1 MKLIKIKLYIYQL
14 IYSQIKH
21 TKLMTQ
27 NMRSP
32 GNGFLGNIA
41 KELMIVFNEF
51 VYNDSIKKLNVKK
64 NDNVIEIGSGNG
76 QGIKKLLS
84 LTSKNIISIEVS
96 NTFRNKLIKKYKN
109 QNVTILSNDAKNLS
123 DIVKDNSFDK
133 LLAVNVVYFLHPIID
148 YAREFFRILK
158 INGLGV
164 LVCKFEGIKNFDNK
178 VAPNKN
184 LEDIVNAFE
193 KAGFRVKTEFIKS
206 NNTQKEYHAI
216 YLSKSKNEP

>member
-1 MKLIKIKLYIYQL
+1 
-14 IYSQIKH
+14 
-21 TKLMTQ
+21 MTQ

-84 LTSKNIISIEVS
+84 LTSKNIVSIEVS
-96 NTFRNKLIKKYKN
+96 DTFRNKLIQKFKN

-123 DIVKDNSFDK
+123 NIV
-133 LLAVNVVYFLHPIID
+133 L
-148 YAREFFRILK
+148 
-158 INGLGV
+158 
-164 LVCKFEGIKNFDNK
+164 
-178 VAPNKN
+178 N
-184 LEDIVNAFE
+184 LNLFVRAFNIS
-193 KAGFRVKTEFIKS
+193 T
-206 NNTQKEYHAI
+206 
-216 YLSKSKNEP
+216 